1 MAAYQEKHKCASLP
15 LRIEA
20 GMDVKHME
28 NTNSWNS
35 CSIAIDLTLISA
47 REKTVGI
54 MIG

>member
-1 MAAYQEKHKCASLP
+1 MAAYQEKCKCASL

-28 NTNSWNS
+28 NTNSWYS
-35 CSIAIDLTLISA
+35 CPIAIERMLITA
-47 REKTVGI
+47 CEKTKGI